1 MANPIK
7 IYKTLEEAYNALLK
21 GFRSIQKREPNP
33 IENQMIRAEAEGKI
47 KSQGDNISIL
57 PQDKQEGIKSLE
69 PGTKKPID
77 ELEKNMLNNTDYQN
91 KKKAIDNIPTK
102 PDLDRPFVTDEEMS
116 AFTLEDNARKLNKAK
131 GFIDKL
137 GAKTARQKLFVAD
150 LVEDA
155 GEGIFKNVDMG
166 AVVRSNMFDDLI
178 EQGIDDDL
186 LTKIMYSDTKSD
198 NFGTTL
204 AKIKSNAMDEGADIG
219 ETLDFY
225 DRVFDEVSRVK
236 KAMGG
241 RIGYAVG
248 TLPKSIQKL
257 VQALNKKFGKGAVKT
272 ADEIDQPPKT
282 TQQQISEFEA
292 RNPDPK
298 RQLTNDEIEFY
309 EQELGDSETWMMDG
323 TVGEAEKAL
332 KNQKAYMADMELEYK
347 KGNLDPVAGDKSPA
361 RKRFLE
367 QKLEEMEASGDKRL
381 MTPDEIEELSSFDL
395 QAEMDVAK
403 SLAPKMVER
412 LQLKQKYP
420 GITDDLLDKIL
431 VDDNVQR
438 KAEVM
443 ATLDEAFKMMEKG
456 KGPDEVRD
464 IMKNVTRKDNAQ
476 GGLNYLMGL

>member
-1 MANPIK
+1 MVNPIK

-33 IENQMIRAEAEGKI
+33 IENQMIKAEAEGKI
-47 KSQGDNISIL
+47 KSQGDNISIF
-57 PQDKQEGIKSLE
+57 PEDKPEGIKSLE
-69 PGTKKPID
+69 PGTK
-77 ELEKNMLNNTDYQN
+77 
-91 KKKAIDNIPTK
+91 K

-116 AFTLEDNARKLNKAK
+116 AFSMEDNARKLNKAK

-137 GAKTARQKLFVAD
+137 GARSTKQKLFIAD

-155 GEGIFKNVDMG
+155 GQGMFQNVDMG
-166 AVVRSNMFDDLI
+166 AIVRSNMFDDLI

-198 NFGTTL
+198 DFATTL

-225 DRVFDEVSRVK
+225 NRVFDEVSRVK

-272 ADEIDQPPKT
+272 ADEVDQPPKT

-309 EQELGDSETWMMDG
+309 EQELGDTETWMMDG
-323 TVGEAEKAL
+323 TVGEAEEAL

>member
-21 GFRSIQKREPNP
+21 GFRSIKNRDPD
-33 IENQMIRAEAEGKI
+33 IVENQMLKAEAQGKI
-47 KSQGDNISIL
+47 KSQGDNISIF
-57 PQDKQEGIKSLE
+57 PEDKPEGIMSQAPGIKSGEVLDVSFK
-69 PGTKKPID
+69 PGMDKTGKMVKESPS
-77 ELEKNMLNNTDYQN
+77 QRQ
-91 KKKAIDNIPTK
+91 A
-102 PDLDRPFVTDEEMS
+102 DLDRPFVTEDEMS

-137 GAKTARQKLFVAD
+137 GAKTTKQKLFIAD

-155 GEGIFKNVDMG
+155 GTGVFQDVDMG

-186 LTKIMYSDTKSD
+186 LTNIMYSGTKSD
-198 NFGTTL
+198 DFATTL
-204 AKIKSNAMDEGADIG
+204 AKIKSNARDEGVDID
-219 ETLDFY
+219 ETVDFY
-225 DRVFDEVSRVK
+225 ERVFDEVARVK

-248 TLPKSIQKL
+248 SLPKGIQKL
-257 VQALNKKFGKGAVKT
+257 VQALNKKFGKGTMKT
-272 ADEIDQPPKT
+272 ADEMDRPKDV
-282 TQQQISEFEA
+282 QAFEDFET

-298 RQLTNDEIEFY
+298 RQLTDDEIEFY
-309 EQELGDSETWMMDG
+309 EQEIGDSETWMNDG

-332 KNQKAYMADMELEYK
+332 KDRREFIADMELEYK
-347 KGNLDPVAGDKSPA
+347 KGKLDPGPGEKG
-361 RKRFLE
+361 RKEFLE
-367 QKLEEMEASGDKRL
+367 SKLEEMEMSGDKRL
-381 MTPDEIEELSSFDL
+381 MTVDEIEELSNMDL
-395 QAEMDVAK
+395 EAEMNVAK

-431 VDDNVQR
+431 IDDNMQR
-438 KAEVM
+438 KAEVL

-456 KGPDEVRD
+456 MGPDEVLST
-464 IMKNVTRKDNAQ
+464 IKNVTRTKQAG
-476 GGLNYLMGL
+476 GGLAYLMGL

>member
-69 PGTKKPID
+69 PGTK
-77 ELEKNMLNNTDYQN
+77 
-91 KKKAIDNIPTK
+91 K

-186 LTKIMYSDTKSD
+186 LTKIMYSDTKSN
-198 NFGTTL
+198 NFATTL

-395 QAEMDVAK
+395 QAEMYVAK